1 MYYGEIREMTSL
13 TSLKIQSLVR
23 DMDTSLRKYRDLKT
37 SNPEKYFEKVAA
49 DNKVLLEEFPSV
61 FKMHIDGK
69 LDATFFE
76 MLKLKRKI
84 ETGELTEDEASKIV
98 GQKLF
103 DRYVGPVVNNLPLQ
117 PTLSYSDFYK
127 QYDNNA

>member
-1 MYYGEIREMTSL
+1 MTSL

-37 SNPEKYFEKVAA
+37 SNPDKYFEKVAE
-49 DNKVLLEEFPSV
+49 DNKVLLDEFPSV
-61 FKMHIDGK
+61 FKMHLEGK

-76 MLKLKRKI
+76 MLKLKRKM

-103 DRYVGPVVNNLPLQ
+103 DRYVGPVVNNLPVQ
-117 PTLSYSDFYK
+117 PTLSYTDFYK

>member
-1 MYYGEIREMTSL
+1 MTSL
-13 TSLKIQSLVR
+13 SSLKIQSLVR
-23 DMDTSLRKYRDLKT
+23 EMDTSLRKYRDLKT
-37 SNPEKYFEKVAA
+37 SNPDKYFEKVAA
-49 DNKVLLEEFPSV
+49 DNKVLLDEFPSI
-61 FKMHIDGK
+61 FKMHLEGK

-76 MLKLKRKI
+76 MLKLKRKM

-103 DRYVGPVVNNLPLQ
+103 DRYVGPVVNKLPPQ

-127 QYDNNA
+127 QYDNNSNA